1 MSKQTPQ
8 VQVQGHQSF
17 TVSDY
22 IRYLRRKRNE
32 DKRSQLLTPT
42 ELRHESPLSQL
53 EMDYHQLSEDLSNSS
68 ISSTQATERVK
79 EMSHLARS
87 NAVRGRN
94 PPNKSSRRDSL
105 LGSSSSSS
113 SGSPSGSDD
122 EETRSRPRTVSG
134 SGSHYFSTGYTSPT
148 STSPSGVR
156 IAKRLPIQ
164 KYPVRDLN
172 WRPSDEQLPSALRQL
187 VDEGRSCDVIGLYI
201 VCWLHYKESRY
212 SGLVSTQVA
221 ANKPYWEITVRLFKT
236 LDLRNDCG
244 QPLHANIVLGHP
256 NSVPC
261 PEKPTQR
268 GLSDPPELHAPS
280 HARLSIIGTQ
290 VRSLLDGMTDEQL
303 ERYFVEEDEKMSDA
317 HVVSYGTPCTA
328 ARIVQTNVPVR
339 VISRKVNLNNIN
351 DSSNWI

>member
-8 VQVQGHQSF
+8 VQVQGHQSS
-17 TVSDY
+17 TASDY

-68 ISSTQATERVK
+68 ISSIQATERVK

-113 SGSPSGSDD
+113 LGSPSESDD
-122 EETRSRPRTVSG
+122 EGSGPRSRAASG
-134 SGSHYFSTGYTSPT
+134 SGSHYSSTGYTSP
-148 STSPSGVR
+148 TSPSGVR
-156 IAKRLPIQ
+156 IAKRLPIK

-201 VCWLHYKESRY
+201 VCWLHYKVSRY
-212 SGLVSTQVA
+212 SGLISTQVA
-221 ANKPYWEITVRLFKT
+221 ANKPYWEMTVRLFKA
-236 LDLRNDCG
+236 LDLRNVRG
-244 QPLHANIVLGHP
+244 QPLHANVVLGDP
-256 NSVPC
+256 NSVPY

-268 GLSDPPELHAPS
+268 GLSDQPELHAPS

-290 VRSLLDGMTDEQL
+290 VRSLLDGLTDEQL
-303 ERYFVEEDEKMSDA
+303 ENYFVEEDEEMSDA

-328 ARIVQTNVPVR
+328 ARVVQTNVPMRAV
-339 VISRKVNLNNIN
+339 SRKVNLNNVS

>member
-8 VQVQGHQSF
+8 VQVQGHQSH
-17 TVSDY
+17 TVDDY

-53 EMDYHQLSEDLSNSS
+53 EMAYHQLSADLNNSS
-68 ISSTQATERVK
+68 ISSTQATERVE

-94 PPNKSSRRDSL
+94 PPNQSSRRDSL

-113 SGSPSGSDD
+113 LGSVSGSDD
-122 EETRSRPRTVSG
+122 EGTRSRSRTVSG
-134 SGSHYFSTGYTSPT
+134 SGSHYSTTGYTSPT
-148 STSPSGVR
+148 SSSQVR
-156 IAKRLPIQ
+156 IAKRLPIK
-164 KYPVRDLN
+164 KYLVRDLN

-201 VCWLHYKESRY
+201 VCWLHHKESRY
-212 SGLVSTQVA
+212 SGLVATQVA
-221 ANKPYWEITVRLFKT
+221 ANKPYWEITVQLFKT
-236 LDLRNDCG
+236 LDLRNDHG
-244 QPLHANIVLGHP
+244 HPLHANIVLGDP

-261 PEKPTQR
+261 PDKPTQR
-268 GLSDPPELHAPS
+268 VLSDLPELHAPS

-290 VRSLLDGMTDEQL
+290 VRSLLDGMTDDQL
-303 ERYFVEEDEKMSDA
+303 ETYFVEEDEEMSDA

-328 ARIVQTNVPVR
+328 ARVVQTNVPMRAV
-339 VISRKVNLNNIN
+339 SRKIN
-351 DSSNWI
+351 FSNVSDRSSWI